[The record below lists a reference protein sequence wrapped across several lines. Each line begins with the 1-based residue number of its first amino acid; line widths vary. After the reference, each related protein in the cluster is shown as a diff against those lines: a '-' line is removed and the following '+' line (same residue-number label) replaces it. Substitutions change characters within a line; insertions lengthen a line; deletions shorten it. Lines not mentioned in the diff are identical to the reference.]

1 MFREFN
7 EFFITKQI
15 EKPWQLTLF
24 FCKALNPLT
33 PMSDQDSISLQ
44 YHNNIKQTYDENK
57 EK

>member
-7 EFFITKQI
+7 EFFITKQ
-15 EKPWQLTLF
+15 TLF

-44 YHNNIKQTYDENK
+44 YHNNIKQT
-57 EK
+57 